1 MKANALNQ
9 VTFKITLSG
18 SIFITQ
24 RALLPPPP
32 LPLLAKGRRGS
43 CPSSPPPSSGV
54 PGAETF
60 KFQQYV
66 ISIILG
72 FFWDALYNSVLT
84 TYLPFFDFEPFFLS
98 ERYECV

>member
-24 RALLPPPP
+24 RALLPPPLAP
-32 LPLLAKGRRGS
+32 PSKRQEGQLPLL
-43 CPSSPPPSSGV
+43 PPPSSGV